1 MFVRAWVL
9 GLKLDII
16 EPSSNPLKDITQQ
29 YDFSAMVPLQ
39 VHNSFS
45 KLNQI
50 KTLLVGGAP
59 VSKNFTKSIERT
71 LVINF

>member
-16 EPSSNPLKDITQQ
+16 EPSSSPLKEIYTTY

-50 KTLLVGGAP
+50 KTLLM
-59 VSKNFTKSIERT
+59 
-71 LVINF
+71 